1 MAVDENGAF
10 VARISVDK
18 DLVVSGS
25 PYDIVVSASGDSNYD
40 VDTNNAKKLT
50 VNRATVG
57 IKSVEGIC
65 VTYGVN
71 NTVIVTGKVD
81 ATGNGVN
88 YTGEIKIT
96 INGKSNTANAVNG
109 EFNVTIDGIGNF
121 SVDEY
126 KIEVEG
132 AQTQNYNEIVKDD
145 TKAIL
150 NVTKAYIDITHV
162 DKISVVYGANNTLI
176 ITGAIV
182 NMNNTH
188 GWAENYTGNITVIV
202 KNHSDIGATNSV
214 NRDGT
219 FTVTI
224 NNDSIAN
231 LTKGSYVI
239 IVSTSGD
246 ANYTA
251 FAAKEF
257 NALEVEKAVVNVTSV
272 SVDSIVYGANN
283 TLVVNG
289 KINNSNN
296 TKGLADNYTGE
307 VTVSIVGHPEIKGYS
322 TVAIDGSFTITIN
335 NVDIGALNVGKYNF
349 TVSTGGSD
357 NYEGFSCEFE
367 DVLEVVKADI
377 NVTGVSVDSV
387 VYGANN
393 TLVVVGSVVNL
404 NNTHGWAENYVGRIT
419 VSVKGHEI
427 SNYTTVNNDGS
438 FTVTIVDDKIGI
450 LNVDNYTLSI
460 MTADDSN
467 YEQYVG
473 EFENALK
480 VTQADVK
487 VTNVNDI
494 IIVYGMNNTITVTG
508 NLDHTNYGAN
518 YTGTVAVIVENGEYV
533 ISNTIS
539 EVSGDGTYKVVIK
552 DNNAGLLN
560 VAKYKLNIT
569 LGGSDNYKSF
579 NDAYDKLE
587 VVPASVNVTEVESIK
602 VTYGADNSV
611 CVIGKLNATGYGINY
626 TGEIAVY
633 VNNVKVG
640 SNNAKTDGSFN
651 ISVNVA
657 GLPVGEYH
665 ITLCGEATDN
675 YNAISNVTK
684 GIINVT
690 KKTIDVSNISIKSL
704 AYGAQ
709 NNVTITGEVSTV
721 EYGSNYTGKITVNIN
736 GATGEANALNGEFE
750 VNVIGIGNFDAKSY
764 DITVAGENSDDYEFN
779 GKTETDGLTITNAT
793 VEIIKINNKDVVY
806 GASNWFD
813 YCYCW
818 FC

>member
-1 MAVDENGAF
+1 MKMVHLLQ
-10 VARISVDK
+10 

-57 IKSVEGIC
+57 IKSVESIS

-231 LTKGSYVI
+231 LTKGSYAI

-377 NVTGVSVDSV
+377 NVTGVSVDGVVYGANNTLVVVGSVVNLNNTHGWAENYVGRINGSFTVTIVDDKISALTVGKYTLSIESDVDDNYNVYSNEFKDALDVTLARIDVVSVEDISVVYGANNTLIVVGKIRNVDNAKGLAVNYTGEVTVSVKGYEISNTGNVEEDGSFTVTIVNDLIGGLAVGKYNLTVSTAGDGNYAAFAGKDFEVLEVEKALINVTGVSVDSV

-404 NNTHGWAENYVGRIT
+404 NNTHGWAENYVGRI
-419 VSVKGHEI
+419 I
-427 SNYTTVNNDGS
+427 SQS
-438 FTVTIVDDKIGI
+438 
-450 LNVDNYTLSI
+450 
-460 MTADDSN
+460 
-467 YEQYVG
+467 
-473 EFENALK
+473 
-480 VTQADVK
+480 
-487 VTNVNDI
+487 
-494 IIVYGMNNTITVTG
+494 
-508 NLDHTNYGAN
+508 
-518 YTGTVAVIVENGEYV
+518 
-533 ISNTIS
+533 
-539 EVSGDGTYKVVIK
+539 
-552 DNNAGLLN
+552 LL
-560 VAKYKLNIT
+560 LM
-569 LGGSDNYKSF
+569 
-579 NDAYDKLE
+579 
-587 VVPASVNVTEVESIK
+587 
-602 VTYGADNSV
+602 
-611 CVIGKLNATGYGINY
+611 
-626 TGEIAVY
+626 
-633 VNNVKVG
+633 
-640 SNNAKTDGSFN
+640 
-651 ISVNVA
+651 
-657 GLPVGEYH
+657 
-665 ITLCGEATDN
+665 
-675 YNAISNVTK
+675 
-684 GIINVT
+684 
-690 KKTIDVSNISIKSL
+690 IKS
-704 AYGAQ
+704 A
-709 NNVTITGEVSTV
+709 
-721 EYGSNYTGKITVNIN
+721 
-736 GATGEANALNGEFE
+736 F
-750 VNVIGIGNFDAKSY
+750 
-764 DITVAGENSDDYEFN
+764 
-779 GKTETDGLTITNAT
+779 
-793 VEIIKINNKDVVY
+793 
-806 GASNWFD
+806 
-813 YCYCW
+813 
-818 FC
+818 